1 VQVGAG
7 VAVIGVAVVARAY
20 AVAASVTELSDEG
33 AVMADDERADNEVRP
48 EPDDPQA
55 PDDPQSNPEQAVD
68 AMEQRV
74 LGDSPGFAREDEDE
88 DEDLSPAFEQDLDPQ
103 DQGSAEAAAEQSG

>member
-1 VQVGAG
+1 MT
-7 VAVIGVAVVARAY
+7 
-20 AVAASVTELSDEG
+20 S
-33 AVMADDERADNEVRP
+33 DERADNEARP
-48 EPDDPQA
+48 EHGDPQA

-68 AMEQRV
+68 AMEERV
-74 LGDSPGFAREDEDE
+74 LGDNAAAAREGE

>member
-1 VQVGAG
+1 M
-7 VAVIGVAVVARAY
+7 AVVAS
-20 AVAASVTELSDEG
+20 AAQLPDEG
-33 AVMADDERADNEVRP
+33 VVMAGEERADNEARP
-48 EPDDPQA
+48 EPDGPQA
-55 PDDPQSNPEQAVD
+55 PDDPQSNPEDAVD

-74 LGDSPGFAREDEDE
+74 LGDGVASARE

>member
-1 VQVGAG
+1 MVG
-7 VAVIGVAVVARAY
+7 
-20 AVAASVTELSDEG
+20 
-33 AVMADDERADNEVRP
+33 DERADNEARP
-48 EPDDPQA
+48 EPDDPHA

-74 LGDSPGFAREDEDE
+74 QGDSAASAREDK
-88 DEDLSPAFEQDLDPQ
+88 DEDLSPAFELDLDPQ

>member
-1 VQVGAG
+1 M
-7 VAVIGVAVVARAY
+7 
-20 AVAASVTELSDEG
+20 AVAASVAELSDEG
-33 AVMADDERADNEVRP
+33 AGMVGDERADNEARP

-55 PDDPQSNPEQAVD
+55 PDDARSNPEQAVD

-74 LGDSPGFAREDEDE
+74 LGDSAASAREDK